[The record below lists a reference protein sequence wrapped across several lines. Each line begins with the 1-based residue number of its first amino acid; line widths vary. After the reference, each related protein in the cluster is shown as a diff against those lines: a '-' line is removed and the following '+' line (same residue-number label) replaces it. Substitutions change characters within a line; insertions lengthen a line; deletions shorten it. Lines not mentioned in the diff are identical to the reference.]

1 MPAYYPVYLNLKG
14 KRCLV
19 IGGGRV
25 AESKI
30 IQLQAA
36 GAAVSVISP
45 EVTSAIE
52 ESAQEGRLDWQAREY
67 KPGDLDGVFLG
78 IAATNQREVNQQI
91 YSEAERK
98 GVLLNVVDD
107 PERCT
112 FIAPSIVERGPVT
125 VAISTGG
132 TSPALARKLR
142 EILAKDP
149 ALEWAD
155 LAGVMSQAR
164 KEVKKRRLNVDRQ
177 RWQCCLTPELLKLA
191 QEGREDE
198 ALSTLLSGLSDPGTP
213 GLCSR
218 VDHCAPQGCATQPG
232 QSTVE

>member
-1 MPAYYPVYLNLKG
+1 M
-14 KRCLV
+14 V
-19 IGGGRV
+19 IGGGRI

-45 EVTSAIE
+45 EVTPAIE
-52 ESAQEGRLDWQAREY
+52 ESAQDGRLDWQAREY

-112 FIAPSIVERGPVT
+112 FIAPSIVERGSVT

-142 EILAKDP
+142 ELLAKDP

-218 VDHCAPQGCATQPG
+218 IDKCAPKGCAIQFQEQTG
-232 QSTVE
+232 

>member
-1 MPAYYPVYLNLKG
+1 M
-14 KRCLV
+14 V

-30 IQLQAA
+30 VQLQAA

-45 EVTSAIE
+45 EVTPAIE
-52 ESAQEGRLDWQAREY
+52 ESAQDGRLDWQAREY
-67 KPGDLDGVFLG
+67 QPGDLDGVFLG

-91 YSEAERK
+91 YSEAEQK

-142 EILAKDP
+142 EILSNDP

-155 LAGVMSQAR
+155 LAGVLSEAR
-164 KEVKKRRLNVDRQ
+164 KEVKKRRLTVDRQ

-191 QEGREDE
+191 QEGRDDE
-198 ALSTLLSGLSDPGTP
+198 ALSTLLSGLSHPDTP

-218 VDHCAPQGCATQPG
+218 IDKCAPQGCGIQP
-232 QSTVE
+232 QQPTVE

>member
-14 KRCLV
+14 KRCVV
-19 IGGGRV
+19 IGGGAV

-30 IQLQAA
+30 VQLRQA
-36 GAAVSVISP
+36 GARISVISP
-45 EVTSAIE
+45 EVTPAIE
-52 ESAQEGRLDWQAREY
+52 ESARAGTLEWRPRKYQ
-67 KPGDLDGVFLG
+67 PGDLEGAFLG
-78 IAATNQREVNQQI
+78 IAATNQRQVNQQI
-91 YSEAERK
+91 YGEAQRN

-142 EILAKDP
+142 EALSNDP

-155 LAGVMSQAR
+155 LAGVLARAR
-164 KEVKKRRLNVDRQ
+164 KEVTRRGLAVDRQ
-177 RWQCCLTPELLKLA
+177 RWQCCLTQELLELA
-191 QEGREDE
+191 QSGREEE
-198 ALSTLLSGLSDPGTP
+198 ALATLLSGLSDPDTP

-218 VDHCAPQGCATQPG
+218 TDKCAPRGCATQPQG
-232 QSTVE
+232 PTAE